1 MRPKSASKP
10 IPSLRE
16 HSRGDRDDRIIRVLL
31 IAEDRIT
38 RAGLRILID
47 HEPGMCVVG
56 EHELIDDPGTVLAI
70 ERPHVALVDV
80 DRNTRDF
87 VAPLIARLCKKTR
100 VIVVTGAYDPEMV
113 SAVFWSGAKGLVR
126 KDQTP
131 TLLLKAIHRV
141 DAGEVWLDR
150 LMMARLLSEL
160 SRRDDDASDAPEISR
175 LTIRE
180 RQLITIVG
188 QGFSN
193 SEIAVRL
200 RISEATVRNHLTSI
214 FKKLELHSRFELVM
228 YALRQGLIKA
238 PISRPRPALA
248 TTRRHSRITSAS

>member
-1 MRPKSASKP
+1 
-10 IPSLRE
+10 
-16 HSRGDRDDRIIRVLL
+16 
-31 IAEDRIT
+31 
-38 RAGLRILID
+38 
-47 HEPGMCVVG
+47 MCVVG
-56 EHELIDDPGTVLAI
+56 EHELVDDPGTVLSI
-70 ERPHVALVDV
+70 ERPHIALVDV

-87 VAPLIARLCKKTR
+87 VPPLIARLCKKTR
-100 VIVVTGAYDPEMV
+100 VIVVTSAYDPEMV

-131 TLLLKAIHRV
+131 TLLLKAIRRV

-160 SRRDDDASDAPEISR
+160 SRRGDGAFDAPEISR

-180 RQLITIVG
+180 RQLITVVG
-188 QGFSN
+188 QGFAN
-193 SEIAVRL
+193 SEIADRL

-228 YALRQGLIKA
+228 YGLRQGLIKA
-238 PISRPRPALA
+238 PISHPRPAHA
-248 TTRRHSRITSAS
+248 TTRRHSRIKSAS